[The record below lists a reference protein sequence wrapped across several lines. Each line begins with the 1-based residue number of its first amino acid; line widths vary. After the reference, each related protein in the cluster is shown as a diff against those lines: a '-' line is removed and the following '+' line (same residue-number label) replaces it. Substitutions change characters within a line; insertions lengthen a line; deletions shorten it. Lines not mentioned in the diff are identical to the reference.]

1 MCRSAQ
7 LATVLALSTF
17 AVSFQAQ
24 AQSLSFLACPVAQD
38 LGPQRDL
45 CFFAM
50 RDGVRYGLS
59 SPQDWGNPQLGHK
72 VLVEAEVADR
82 PQECGGLAID
92 GRVSVMPE
100 LSPECD
106 EIAPAMPEFLA
117 EELPARLRLS
127 DEDRLMIDA
136 DPKTSLRIVRLPAL
150 PVPEVALRRTETI
163 YFPFESDRA
172 SGPDAMK
179 LLELARLAVATP
191 GARMEVRAYRGAS
204 LLDTG
209 QVLTERPDMARKRG
223 KKIADILGGLGVSDQ
238 AIALEVIDAVPNPSG
253 TRDWE
258 HRRVELRVSSAQ

>member
-1 MCRSAQ
+1 MRRSAQ
-7 LATVLALSTF
+7 LAASLALSAL
-17 AVSFQAQ
+17 AVSSQAQ

-82 PQECGGLAID
+82 PNECGGIAID

-106 EIAPAMPEFLA
+106 EIVPVTPEFLA

-127 DEDRLMIDA
+127 DADRSMIEA
-136 DPKTSLRIVRLPAL
+136 DPATSLRIVRLPAL

-179 LLELARLAVATP
+179 LLELARLAVAIP
-191 GARMEVRAYRGAS
+191 GTRVEVRAYRGAS
-204 LLDTG
+204 LLDVG

-223 KKIADILGGLGVSDQ
+223 KKIADILAGLGVPEQ
-238 AIALEVIDAVPNPSG
+238 TIALEIIETAPAPG
-253 TRDWE
+253 GHRDWE
-258 HRRVELRVSSAQ
+258 HRKVELRVSSAR